1 MIDLRQNKIMQID
14 EIFLYKCLFVI
25 YTVFLATEFSQM
37 RSFTLLKALIFGGG
51 ILIVIYESFKT
62 KGEYL
67 VRNKL
72 LLAFM
77 IFSTLTLIV
86 NNGKSG
92 NLKFYLITLIQLFIL
107 TSIKRKNNI
116 KSVKEEFKKLNF
128 VFILTTSIFTM
139 ISLIMYVFKISIST
153 FSITDPTRSD
163 LIKGVYVIST
173 SAGLICYLSLMAT
186 VVSLI
191 ILRKEMRDYK
201 FLSIFYLFNCFL
213 QGYGLFLSGARGSL
227 ISFFAF
233 IVVLGFLFIS
243 NKKIRV
249 GIILSLITII
259 LCFPI
264 YKSHLPNINLFNKDT
279 EGNFF
284 NGRLL
289 LWENG
294 YNHAFKN
301 YKFLGTGAGNM
312 VEVTET
318 LSDTYLPG
326 IEGGRLHNI
335 YLDVL
340 CSNGILGFLAFMT
353 FIFYEGIKLYMG
365 SFSNRGN
372 KENRIYIKCIT
383 AFLVS
388 ILVINIVESIMV
400 YVLSIAATM
409 FWIYMGY
416 GMKLISNNSSSLENY
431 K

>member
-86 NNGKSG
+86 NNGKSE

-163 LIKGVYVIST
+163 
-173 SAGLICYLSLMAT
+173 
-186 VVSLI
+186 
-191 ILRKEMRDYK
+191 
-201 FLSIFYLFNCFL
+201 
-213 QGYGLFLSGARGSL
+213 
-227 ISFFAF
+227 
-233 IVVLGFLFIS
+233 
-243 NKKIRV
+243 
-249 GIILSLITII
+249 
-259 LCFPI
+259 
-264 YKSHLPNINLFNKDT
+264 
-279 EGNFF
+279 
-284 NGRLL
+284 
-289 LWENG
+289 
-294 YNHAFKN
+294 
-301 YKFLGTGAGNM
+301 
-312 VEVTET
+312 
-318 LSDTYLPG
+318 
-326 IEGGRLHNI
+326 
-335 YLDVL
+335 
-340 CSNGILGFLAFMT
+340 
-353 FIFYEGIKLYMG
+353 
-365 SFSNRGN
+365 
-372 KENRIYIKCIT
+372 
-383 AFLVS
+383 
-388 ILVINIVESIMV
+388 
-400 YVLSIAATM
+400 
-409 FWIYMGY
+409 
-416 GMKLISNNSSSLENY
+416 
-431 K
+431 